1 MSVVCYLNIR
11 SYTMK
16 TNPAQHPKAFSR
28 LFSFTLI
35 KLLVKRSHLCCDRVY
50 GKEEGLSPAHGQ
62 VKLYSFTLI
71 ELLVVIAIIAI
82 LAAMLLPALQQARAR
97 AHQTHCANNLHSI
110 GKAGLMYN
118 DENKGFYPML
128 YNAKRKSE
136 SSRFVLHGG
145 KDTGMLTPYLGVDQN
160 APLGGW
166 YESKRVPLEK
176 SRFACPA
183 VDGKERFRVYVDT
196 SYSRYGYS
204 ANAKVVAQPGSGEV
218 LHISKVKRP
227 TRTNFFAEGTE
238 PRIYFQVEG
247 SCSFPLPV
255 HGNTDFSYD
264 LNILRLS
271 NKSKFNAVM
280 LDGHVEAIATARI
293 PFKNLNRVEL
303 LDGNLFWYPQGSVD
317 W

>member
-50 GKEEGLSPAHGQ
+50 GKEEGLSPAPGQ

-128 YNAKRKSE
+128 YNAKQKSQ

-166 YESKRVPLEK
+166 YESKRVPFEK

-196 SYSRYGYS
+196 SYLRYGYS
-204 ANAKVVAQPGSGEV
+204 ANAKVVAVPGTSEV

-255 HGNTDFSYD
+255 HGNTNLSYD

-293 PFKNLNRVEL
+293 PFKNLNRVEI
-303 LDGNLFWYPQGSVD
+303 LDGNLFWYPKGSVD

>member
-1 MSVVCYLNIR
+1 
-11 SYTMK
+11 MK
-16 TNPAQHPKAFSR
+16 NNPAQHKKAS
-28 LFSFTLI
+28 
-35 KLLVKRSHLCCDRVY
+35 LV
-50 GKEEGLSPAHGQ
+50 PF
-62 VKLYSFTLI
+62 SFTLI

-118 DENKGFYPML
+118 DENKGFYPMM
-128 YNAKRKSE
+128 YNANRKSQ

-166 YESKRVPLEK
+166 YESKRVPFEK

-196 SYSRYGYS
+196 SYLRYGYS
-204 ANAKVVAQPGSGEV
+204 ANAKVVAVPGTSEV

-255 HGNTDFSYD
+255 HGNTNLSYD

-293 PFKNLNRVEL
+293 PFKNLNRIEI
-303 LDGNLFWYPQGSVD
+303 LDGNLFWYPKGSVD

>member
-1 MSVVCYLNIR
+1 MFRFTTNRKGKKMAVKKSLASVSGQIKRNC
-11 SYTMK
+11 
-16 TNPAQHPKAFSR
+16 
-28 LFSFTLI
+28 FTLI
-35 KLLVKRSHLCCDRVY
+35 ELLVKRSHLCCDRVY
-50 GKEEGLSPAHGQ
+50 GKEGSFSPAHGQ

-128 YNAKRKSE
+128 YNANRKSQ

-166 YESKRVPLEK
+166 YESKRVPFEK

-196 SYSRYGYS
+196 SYLRYGYS
-204 ANAKVVAQPGSGEV
+204 ANAKVVAVPGTSEV

-255 HGNTDFSYD
+255 HGNTNLSYD

-293 PFKNLNRVEL
+293 PFKNLNRVEIL
-303 LDGNLFWYPQGSVD
+303 SGNLFWYPKGSVD

>member
-35 KLLVKRSHLCCDRVY
+35 KLLVKRSHLCCHRVY
-50 GKEEGLSPAHGQ
+50 GKEEGFSPAHGQ

-183 VDGKERFRVYVDT
+183 VDGKERFRVYVST
-196 SYSRYGYS
+196 SYLRYGYS
-204 ANAKVVAQPGSGEV
+204 ANAKVVAVPGTSEV

-293 PFKNLNRVEL
+293 PFKNLNRIEI